1 MRKDFGRPRLL
12 VGAIPPNREVLINH
26 RVNDILSLR
35 KDIVSPFSSIPSPKF
50 FFFFRFSFQSLTH
63 SQEYGVDHNLIIL
76 LKKQGLSEQQAVDKI
91 EDMLDD
97 CYRRWYRALAEM
109 PIWGEDVDR
118 EVLKY
123 VDGCRN
129 IALGNLYWR

>member
-1 MRKDFGRPRLL
+1 M
-12 VGAIPPNREVLINH
+12 
-26 RVNDILSLR
+26 
-35 KDIVSPFSSIPSPKF
+35 
-50 FFFFRFSFQSLTH
+50 
-63 SQEYGVDHNLIIL
+63 DHNLIIL
-76 LKKQGLSEQQAVDKI
+76 LKKQGLSEQQAVNKT

>member
-1 MRKDFGRPRLL
+1 M
-12 VGAIPPNREVLINH
+12 
-26 RVNDILSLR
+26 
-35 KDIVSPFSSIPSPKF
+35 
-50 FFFFRFSFQSLTH
+50 
-63 SQEYGVDHNLIIL
+63 
-76 LKKQGLSEQQAVDKI
+76 DKI